1 VLEGRGSSRR
11 GFPAELERMKELG
24 GETQWRFSN
33 QLTGENKPIDIEF
46 FTAFIVVTGY
56 LFASSSA

>member
-1 VLEGRGSSRR
+1 
-11 GFPAELERMKELG
+11 MKELG

-33 QLTGENKPIDIEF
+33 QLTGENKPIDIAF